1 MNEVCPLVLAFS
13 GLFGLF
19 TPFYPWLK
27 EGGHCEIFPACKFSR
42 VEFSSRGFD
51 PRFKECWIG
60 VSISIARHWLEF
72 STILTKRKLLKDLS
86 CLKDEWIRKELMS
99 GIKHTIGIV
108 YSIEG
113 IPVNII
119 WLHIDIVLVV
129 VEYFILNALR
139 ERIYILI
146 LL

>member
-1 MNEVCPLVLAFS
+1 
-13 GLFGLF
+13 
-19 TPFYPWLK
+19 
-27 EGGHCEIFPACKFSR
+27 
-42 VEFSSRGFD
+42 
-51 PRFKECWIG
+51 
-60 VSISIARHWLEF
+60 
-72 STILTKRKLLKDLS
+72 LKDLS

>member
-1 MNEVCPLVLAFS
+1 
-13 GLFGLF
+13 
-19 TPFYPWLK
+19 
-27 EGGHCEIFPACKFSR
+27 
-42 VEFSSRGFD
+42 
-51 PRFKECWIG
+51 
-60 VSISIARHWLEF
+60 
-72 STILTKRKLLKDLS
+72 
-86 CLKDEWIRKELMS
+86 MS